1 MQRMMNKIRA
11 RVGSDRGHFDD
22 GMMDAAALGGK
33 GSARPALAA
42 AVLVAGVLVL
52 LAWLAGSGNGS
63 PAAFAQNTTCVAPT
77 VTVLQTHARHVVVE
91 FDIVNADVA
100 PVSYQ
105 VRFKQQT
112 ETDYPE
118 QWGSYDVPTDTT
130 LEEAIGGFEGDTV
143 YDLQFRVDCGS
154 DNFSTIVTRQVTTIT
169 PICVAPDVSVESI
182 APTHIQFRMS
192 VEFHGFDQQYF
203 EIRRRLATE
212 STWSGWSSFG
222 VPPDDSR
229 HFIHLAEEEDY
240 VFQFRTRCEDSNQQ
254 IVHSREI
261 TREAST
267 VARDRAF
274 SLNVLVD
281 GKTTTELAEG
291 DTATVTLRITSA
303 YGGGQKEF
311 KRDHELNL
319 EIDLDPRW
327 NIAIQPG
334 EILVS
339 NGGVA
344 ILRAGQLSVSWTLTA
359 VDDGIAHDDDDADD
373 EHTYEYFA
381 LTIPPENDEG
391 RSVTVRTGIIAV
403 HDALAFEKRF
413 EANVRLAGNTR
424 LRGSLTAVTESWDDK
439 SFLYDPQGLNTQ
451 QGHTY
456 QWLRNGSPIV
466 GETNEVHV
474 VTFDDLN
481 TFLTCR
487 VSFTDADGNAETR
500 LSDRVFIPR
509 GPEITW
515 SSKPAPPSPGQTLS
529 VNTGTIT
536 YLDLPPSPTYTYA
549 WYHSTADGLVTTSS
563 ELSKSSTLTS
573 STLTL
578 TNDDFGKYINVAV
591 TYINDVNEP
600 QNLWANALTPAVG
613 GTLLPSQNNK
623 ATGTVTI
630 SGTEAIGSTLSGTVS
645 NVSDRDGLPGIVEYT
660 YQWLRNGRPIAGA
673 TFETYAIAPADVGS
687 RLSLRV
693 FFRDDEYTVE
703 FLTSAQTGFIPARV
717 SNTATGDVTVTGTV
731 EVGQTLTGTAVNV
744 MDDDG
749 IANVSYTYQ
758 WLRDGQPIPGATA
771 RTYVVELPDIG
782 SKLRFR
788 VRFND
793 DIGFAESL
801 LSEET
806 ATVPSGPV
814 IKYPSGAYIG
824 ETISV
829 DTNVITYTDVPS
841 PPAYT
846 HRWIY
851 VDADGTKEGDISDAT
866 SSTYTLVDTDDQ
878 RYIQVEV
885 SYTSTVTNSSV
896 TRLANSG
903 TPKIAERPPAEL
915 AANLSAQVPTN
926 GGSVRLTWSI
936 TSTGSELPS
945 KFQYRY
951 KPTMATDYTGDLAQ
965 DWEDVSGRGS
975 ARSLPITG
983 TLINGVEYTFELRSV
998 DRLGLGTQEVSDTA
1012 TYRHKTRGCPET

>member
-1 MQRMMNKIRA
+1 MA
-11 RVGSDRGHFDD
+11 
-22 GMMDAAALGGK
+22 
-33 GSARPALAA
+33 
-42 AVLVAGVLVL
+42 AGVLVL
-52 LAWLAGSGNGS
+52 LAWLAGTGNGS

-717 SNTATGDVTVTGTV
+717 SNTATGDVTVTGTA

-998 DRLGLGTQEVSDTA
+998 DRLGLGTQEESDTA

>member
-11 RVGSDRGHFDD
+11 RAGSDRGHFDD
-22 GMMDAAALGGK
+22 GMMDAVALGGK
-33 GSARPALAA
+33 GSSRPALAA
-42 AVLVAGVLVL
+42 AVLVVGVLVL
-52 LAWLAGSGNGS
+52 LAWLAGTGNGS

-77 VTVLQTHARHVVVE
+77 VTV
-91 FDIVNADVA
+91 
-100 PVSYQ
+100 
-105 VRFKQQT
+105 
-112 ETDYPE
+112 
-118 QWGSYDVPTDTT
+118 
-130 LEEAIGGFEGDTV
+130 
-143 YDLQFRVDCGS
+143 
-154 DNFSTIVTRQVTTIT
+154 
-169 PICVAPDVSVESI
+169 ESR
-182 APTHIQFRMS
+182 AATHIQFRMS
-192 VEFHGFDQQYF
+192 VEFPGLDQQHF
-203 EIRRRLATE
+203 EARNRLATE
-212 STWSGWSSFG
+212 STWSGWLPFG

-229 HFIHLAEEEDY
+229 HFLRLAEEDDY
-240 VFQFRTRCEDSNQQ
+240 VFQFRTKCEDLNQQ

-274 SLNVLVD
+274 SLNVRVE

-291 DTATVTLRITSA
+291 DTATVTLTITSA

-311 KRDHELNL
+311 KKDHELNL
-319 EIDLDPRW
+319 EIVPITSG
-327 NIAIQPG
+327 NIPIQPG

-359 VDDGIAHDDDDADD
+359 VDDGIAHDADDADD

-381 LTIPPENDEG
+381 LMIPAERDEG
-391 RSVTVRTGIIAV
+391 RSSVRTGIISL

-413 EANVRLAGNTR
+413 EANVRFHGNTR
-424 LRGSLTAVTESWDDK
+424 LGGSLTAVTN
-439 SFLYDPQGLNTQ
+439 LYDPQGLNTQ

-487 VSFTDADGNAETR
+487 VSFTDADGNPETR

-613 GTLLPSQNNK
+613 GTLLPSQNNT

-673 TFETYAIAPADVGS
+673 TFETYAIAPVDVDS

-717 SNTATGDVTVTGTV
+717 SNTAKGDVTVTGTV
-731 EVGQTLTGTAVNV
+731 EVGQTLTGAAVNV

-758 WLRDGQPIPGATA
+758 WLRDGQPIPEATA
-771 RTYVVELPDIG
+771 RTYVIELPDIG
-782 SKLRFR
+782 SKLQFR
-788 VRFND
+788 VSFND

-829 DTNVITYTDVPS
+829 DTSVITYTDVPS

-975 ARSLPITG
+975 ARSLTITG

>member
-1 MQRMMNKIRA
+1 M
-11 RVGSDRGHFDD
+11 
-22 GMMDAAALGGK
+22 
-33 GSARPALAA
+33 
-42 AVLVAGVLVL
+42 VAGVLVL

-169 PICVAPDVSVESI
+169 PICVAPDVSVESR

-212 STWSGWSSFG
+212 STWSGWSPFG

-229 HFIHLAEEEDY
+229 HFIRLAEEDDY
-240 VFQFRTRCEDSNQQ
+240 VFQFRTRCEDLNQQ
-254 IVHSREI
+254 IVNSREI

-267 VARDRAF
+267 VARHRAF
-274 SLNVLVD
+274 SLNVRVE

-291 DTATVTLRITSA
+291 DTATVTLTITSA

-311 KRDHELNL
+311 KKDHELNL
-319 EIDLDPRW
+319 EIVPVTSG
-327 NIAIQPG
+327 NIPIQPG

-359 VDDGIAHDDDDADD
+359 VDDGIAYDADDEDD

-381 LTIPPENDEG
+381 LMIPAESDEG
-391 RSVTVRTGIIAV
+391 RSSVRTGIISV

-424 LRGSLTAVTESWDDK
+424 LRGSLTAVTEGWDDK
-439 SFLYDPQGLNTQ
+439 SLLYDPQGLNTQ

-466 GETNEVHV
+466 GETNGVHV
-474 VTFDDLN
+474 VTFDDLD

-487 VSFTDADGNAETR
+487 VSFTDADGNPETR

-509 GPEITW
+509 GAEITW

-591 TYINDVNEP
+591 TYINDLDEP

-613 GTLLPSQNNK
+613 GTLLPSLNNT

-630 SGTEAIGSTLSGTVS
+630 SGTEAIGSTLTGTVS
-645 NVSDRDGLPGIVEYT
+645 NVSDRDGLPGTIDYT

-673 TFETYAIAPADVGS
+673 TFETYAIAPADVDS
-687 RLSLRV
+687 KLSLRV

-717 SNTATGDVTVTGTV
+717 SIKATGDVTVTGTV
-731 EVGQTLTGTAVNV
+731 ELGQTLTGTAVNV

-771 RTYVVELPDIG
+771 QTYDIELPDIG
-782 SKLRFR
+782 SKLRLR
-788 VRFND
+788 VSFND

-829 DTNVITYTDVPS
+829 DTSVITYTDVPS

-896 TRLANSG
+896 TRLANSR

-975 ARSLPITG
+975 ARSLTITG